1 MEQQADDPARLAAAL
16 THVLNRAGVPGVVA
30 SPQRLSGGANMQSWL
45 FACGDDH
52 FVLRRAPSDEWIAGR
67 PLDLAGEA
75 SVIRHARAGGVPAPE
90 VVAELQ
96 ASDGIGQG
104 FVMRAIAGTAEPG
117 HVLSGDPA
125 AMIGDLAGALAR
137 IHAIDPAPLGILPAL
152 AAAEGVE
159 GLAAQFDT
167 QGGDRPIIALGL
179 AWLRRNLPP
188 TRPARLVHGDFRIG
202 NVMAEHGR
210 LTGVLDW
217 ELAHTGDFHE
227 DLAFGCMAVWRFGQ
241 LDREAFGFTDLDS
254 FFAAYRAAGGAPIDP
269 GAFRFWLVYR
279 TVWWAL
285 GCLSMGLA
293 WRSGTDR
300 SLERVVVARR
310 AAEQELDLL
319 VLIERDAPDAE
330 WLRPLPPAPFEP
342 PASHGEPSASEI
354 LTAVS
359 EWLAVT
365 IKPKLAGRLEG
376 RDRFDLAVAQ
386 NALGVVRRELAMR
399 PDPHDKA
406 LSDALLAG
414 ETTLATPGLLAR
426 LRRAAL
432 DTCTADMPKY
442 PSLTPT
448 RAAWDKPREEP

>member
-1 MEQQADDPARLAAAL
+1 MNERLDEPARLAAAL
-16 THVLNRAGVPGVVA
+16 TQVMHRAGIRGAVDR
-30 SPQRLSGGANMQSWL
+30 PQRLSGGANMQSWL
-45 FACGDDH
+45 YACGDDR

-67 PLDLAGEA
+67 ALDLAGEA
-75 SVIRHARAGGVPAPE
+75 AVIRHACAGGVPAPE

-96 ASDGIGQG
+96 PADGIGQG
-104 FVMRAIAGTAEPG
+104 FVMRAIAGTADPAT
-117 HVLSGDPA
+117 VLSGDPG
-125 AMIGDLAGALAR
+125 AMMSDLAGALAA
-137 IHAIDPAPLGILPAL
+137 IHAIDSGPLDFLPRL
-152 AAAEGVE
+152 VPAEGIE
-159 GLAAQFDT
+159 GLAAQFAGI
-167 QGGDRPIIALGL
+167 GGDRPIIALGL
-179 AWLRRNLPP
+179 AWLRRNLPT
-188 TRPARLVHGDFRIG
+188 TRPARLVHGDFRVG

-227 DLAFGCMAVWRFGQ
+227 DLAFGCMAVWRFGK
-241 LDREAFGFTDLDS
+241 LDRPAFGFTDLET
-254 FFAAYRAAGGAPIDP
+254 FFAAYNAAGGAPVDR

-285 GCLSMGLA
+285 GCLSMGVA

-319 VLIERDAPDAE
+319 TLLEADAPEAE
-330 WLRPLPPAPFEP
+330 RLRPLPLTTAESPTP
-342 PASHGEPSASEI
+342 HGEPNASEI

-359 EWLAVT
+359 EWLASS
-365 IKPKLAGRLEG
+365 IKPKLVGLLEG

-386 NALGVVRRELAMR
+386 NALRIVCRELAAR

-414 ETTLATPGLLAR
+414 ETTLATPSLLAR
-426 LRRAAL
+426 LRRDAL
-432 DTCTADMPKY
+432 DTCAADMPKY
-442 PSLTPT
+442 PSLAPI
-448 RAAWDKPREEP
+448 RAAWEHNQEES

>member
-1 MEQQADDPARLAAAL
+1 MTQGADEPARLAAAL
-16 THVLNRAGVPGVVA
+16 TQVMDRAGVPDEVVR
-30 SPQRLSGGANMQSWL
+30 PQRLSGGANMESWL
-45 FACGDDH
+45 YACGEDR

-67 PLDLAGEA
+67 ALDLAGEA
-75 SVIRHARAGGVPAPE
+75 AVIRHARAGGVPAPE
-90 VVAELQ
+90 VVAELVP
-96 ASDGIGQG
+96 ADGIGQG
-104 FVMRAIAGTAEPG
+104 FVMRAIGGTAEPAA
-117 HVLSGDPA
+117 VLSGDPG
-125 AMIGDLAGALAR
+125 AMIGDLAR
-137 IHAIDPAPLGILPAL
+137 AL
-152 AAAEGVE
+152 AAIHALDPGSLDFLPRLVPADGID
-159 GLAAQFDT
+159 GLAAQFAAL
-167 QGGDRPIIALGL
+167 GEDRPIIALGL

-188 TRPARLVHGDFRIG
+188 ARPARLVHGDFRVG

-227 DLAFGCMAVWRFGQ
+227 DLAFGCMAVWRFGK
-241 LDREAFGFTDLDS
+241 LDREGFGFSDLDT
-254 FFAAYRAAGGAPIDP
+254 FFAAYNAAGGAPVDRE
-269 GAFRFWLVYR
+269 AFRFWLVYR

-285 GCLSMGLA
+285 GCLSMGVA

-319 VLIERDAPDAE
+319 ALLERDAPQAE
-330 WLRPLPPAPFEP
+330 RLRPLPPAPIELP
-342 PASHGEPSASEI
+342 PPHGEPDAREI

-359 EWLAVT
+359 EWLAAT
-365 IKPKLAGRLEG
+365 IKPRLEG

-386 NALGVVRRELAMR
+386 NALGIVRRELAAR

-414 ETTLATPGLLAR
+414 EATLSTPGLLAR

-442 PSLTPT
+442 PSLAPT
-448 RAAWDKPREEP
+448 RAAWDISRKEP

>member
-1 MEQQADDPARLAAAL
+1 MIREADEPARRASAL
-16 THVLNRAGVPGVVA
+16 TQVMNRAGVPGEVA
-30 SPQRLSGGANMQSWL
+30 RPQRLSGGANMQSWL
-45 FACGDDH
+45 FDCGEDR
-52 FVLRRAPSDEWIAGR
+52 FVLRRAPSDEWIAAR

-75 SVIRHARAGGVPAPE
+75 CVIRNARAGGVLAPE
-90 VVAELQ
+90 VMAELQ

-104 FVMRAIAGTAEPG
+104 FIMRAIAGTAEPG
-117 HVLSGDPA
+117 QVLSGDPET
-125 AMIGDLAGALAR
+125 MIGDLARALAR
-137 IHAIDPAPLGILPAL
+137 IHAIDPAPLNFLPAL
-152 AAAEGVE
+152 VAAEGVE
-159 GLAAQFDT
+159 GLVAQFAGF
-167 QGGDRPIIALGL
+167 GGDRPIIALGL

-188 TRPARLVHGDFRIG
+188 ARPARLVHGDFRVG
-202 NVMAEHGR
+202 NIMAEHGR

-227 DLAFGCMAVWRFGQ
+227 DLAFGCMAVWRFGK
-241 LDREAFGFTDLDS
+241 LDRPAFGFADLDT
-254 FFAAYRAAGGAPIDP
+254 FFAAYNAAGGAPVDRA
-269 GAFRFWLVYR
+269 AFRFWLVYR

-285 GCLSMGLA
+285 GCLSMGVA
-293 WRSGTDR
+293 WRTGTDR

-319 VLIERDAPDAE
+319 ALLEGDAPEAE
-330 WLRPLPPAPFEP
+330 RLRPLPPAPIEP
-342 PASHGEPSASEI
+342 PAPYGEPGAGEI

-359 EWLAVT
+359 EWLASA
-365 IKPKLAGRLEG
+365 IKPRLEG

-386 NALGVVRRELAMR
+386 NALGIVRRELATR

-426 LRRAAL
+426 QRRAAF

-448 RAAWDKPREEP
+448 RAAWENNREEP